1 MSIGALESPQYLTLE
16 DSERA
21 HVRDCVDK
29 ANGSI
34 ARCWPLRTFIYR
46 NPLQGLE
53 HLPFHQAIDHGR
65 DLFGGRGY
73 LPNESYRNL
82 YHSGKITEAS
92 ILEAL
97 TLSPMPQQAGNILQI
112 GKKHIDVNEIRM
124 LHLVY
129 GIDPINESL
138 LHWKVEN
145 EKILSRYRQDVPF
158 AIRKQP
164 ETSILHLLWQGILLT
179 LGIPPNLELKDEFT
193 KDLSISTTTRG
204 EKNMSFFLLDLA
216 KVGKRWT
223 LGEWIQEIIDI
234 PLKKS
239 IDEQMIK
246 WCSAFLDEGMASWEM
261 PSREKGFYHAWLDVA
276 SLDRSGE
283 IGRIQNLSFKVQNLP
298 QHPEDTI
305 AGCLKQMGVKNEL
318 WPAYLERHLSQMP
331 GWASFIKWRAN
342 EPENI
347 WQKHFPIDPTQYLAV
362 RLFYEAE
369 LVDSVC
375 QSTWN
380 IKGSLFEIQT
390 YFRKFPEAYSL
401 AIRLDKILQ
410 NQQDHQPLNNA
421 WRFFNLAQFL
431 GLDHDDIQSLSHKEV
446 KHVLDVLDQ
455 FPSEQHGYVWLQAL
469 ELSYR
474 KNLLEKLSSTN
485 QNDLLKPKSP
495 SQVQA
500 VFCIDARS
508 EVLRRHLENIGPYE
522 TFGFA
527 GFFGVPICYRPY
539 GSDTELLLCPALI
552 KPEKKIFEIPKTSHE
567 KEIKKNETGS
577 KWHHSGHSIF
587 HDLKA
592 NNFSAYFLIDLLGG
606 LFGLTF
612 FAKTFF
618 PAAYQRFR
626 KKLHQRLVPKV
637 PTKLLLN
644 RPIESDS
651 SERDDVGFSLEEQVT
666 LLENG
671 LRMMG
676 LTHHFAAVVF
686 ICAHGSTSENNPFA
700 AAYDCGACGGNHGGP
715 NARALASIAN
725 NPEVRKTLKARGIEI
740 PPSTLF
746 IAGEHNTTTDQV
758 ILFDIET
765 IPPSHHAHL
774 SQLQKD
780 LDQAGMF
787 VAFERVKKLPGA
799 PQEKSFEKTSSHVQ
813 LRSGDWA
820 QVRPEW
826 GLSSNAAFIIGRRKL
841 TQGINLEGRVFMH
854 SYDPEQ
860 DTTGKALE
868 TIMTAP
874 LLVVQWICM
883 EYYFSSTDPFVYGS
897 ASKVYH
903 NVVSGIGVMVG
914 RESDLRPG
922 LPLQSV
928 MNGKIHFHEPMRPLA
943 IIDTPIERVQQIIHC
958 HDILKTLF
966 NNGWVNLV
974 VWNSE
979 NASFQEYLGKDDWGP
994 LTLIPLGGRG

>member
-1 MSIGALESPQYLTLE
+1 MRISTIKSPPHKTLE

-21 HVRDCVDK
+21 QVRNCVDK

-46 NPLQGLE
+46 NPLKGLE

-73 LPNESYRNL
+73 LSNESYRNL

-92 ILEAL
+92 ILEVL
-97 TLSPMPQQAGNILQI
+97 TKSPMTQKAGNILQI
-112 GKKHIDVNEIRM
+112 GEKHIDANEIFR

-138 LHWKVEN
+138 LHWKIKN

-158 AIRKQP
+158 AVRKQS
-164 ETSILHLLWQGILLT
+164 ETVIIPLLWQGILKT
-179 LGIPPNLELKDEFT
+179 LGIQHNLEPKDEFT
-193 KDLSISTTTRG
+193 NDLSAPTPSEG
-204 EKNMSFFLLDLA
+204 EERLSSFLRDLA
-216 KVGKRWT
+216 KVGKRLT
-223 LGEWIQEIIDI
+223 IGEWIQEINDI
-234 PLKKS
+234 PVKRI
-239 IDEQMIK
+239 IDEQMTK

-261 PSREKGFYHAWLDVA
+261 PSREKGFYRAWLDVA

-283 IGRIQNLSFKVQNLP
+283 IGRIQNLLFKIQNLS

-305 AGCLKQMGVKNEL
+305 AGCLKQMGVKNEI
-318 WPAYLERHLSQMP
+318 WPDYLERHLSQMP
-331 GWASFIKWRAN
+331 GWASFIKWRAD
-342 EPENI
+342 ETENI

-362 RLFYEAE
+362 RLFYETE

-380 IKGSLFEIQT
+380 MRGTLSGIQT
-390 YFRKFPEAYSL
+390 YFQKSPEAYPL
-401 AIRLDKILQ
+401 KNQINETIQ

-431 GLDHDDIQSLSHKEV
+431 GLDHKDIQTLSQKEV
-446 KHVLDVLDQ
+446 KRLLDALDQ
-455 FPSEQHGYVWLQAL
+455 FPSEEHGYVWLQAL
-469 ELSYR
+469 EFSYK
-474 KNLLEKLSSTN
+474 KNLLEELSSVN
-485 QNDLLKPKSP
+485 QNKLPRPKNSP
-495 SQVQA
+495 QVQA

-527 GFFGVPICYRPY
+527 GFFGVPVCYSPY

-552 KPEKKIFEIPKTSHE
+552 KPERKIFEIPKTPHE
-567 KEIKKNETGS
+567 KEIKKNATGS
-577 KWHHSGHSIF
+577 KWHHSNHSLF
-587 HDLKA
+587 HDLKS
-592 NNFSAYFLIDLLGG
+592 NNFSAYLLIDLLGG
-606 LFGLTF
+606 LFGITF
-612 FAKTFF
+612 LAKTFF
-618 PAAYQRFR
+618 PASYQRFR
-626 KKLHQRLVPKV
+626 KKIHQHLVPEV

-651 SERDDVGFSLEEQVT
+651 PEGIAVGFSLEEQVT

-676 LTHHFAAVVF
+676 LTHHFAAVIF
-686 ICAHGSTSENNPFA
+686 MCAHGSTAENNPYA

-715 NARALASIAN
+715 NARALVSIAN
-725 NPEVRKTLKARGIEI
+725 KPEVRKTLKTRGIEI
-740 PPSTLF
+740 PSSTLF

-758 ILFDIET
+758 ILFDMET
-765 IPPSHHAHL
+765 IPASHRAHVC
-774 SQLQKD
+774 QLQKD

-799 PQEKSFEKTSSHVQ
+799 PQKKSFKNTSSHVQ
-813 LRSGDWA
+813 ARSGDWS

-826 GLSSNAAFIIGRRKL
+826 GLSSNTAFIIGRRKL
-841 TQGINLEGRVFMH
+841 SQGINLEGRVFMH
-854 SYDPEQ
+854 SYDPKQ
-860 DTTGKALE
+860 DTTGKALAG
-868 TIMTAP
+868 IMTAP
-874 LLVVQWICM
+874 LLVIQWISM

-928 MNGKIHFHEPMRPLA
+928 INGKTHFHEPMRPLA
-943 IIDTPIERVQQIIHC
+943 IIDAPAERIQQTIDRHE
-958 HDILKTLF
+958 ILQTLF
-966 NNGWVNLV
+966 NNSWINLV
-974 VWNSE
+974 VWN
-979 NASFQEYLGKDDWGP
+979 ADDGSFGKYLGKDRWESIALSP
-994 LTLIPLGGRG
+994 KVGRG